1 MDDLLGAIHD
11 TPLPTILV
19 VAGVIFWVLA
29 VAGSI
34 AGKVRVEPGRQRAA
48 GVAGTILIALGLVLY
63 IAPGHRLHQAKK
75 DATANRDVGDSRD
88 KSGNQKESVTRDGG
102 TPFADTVKIRSISPR
117 PQTRLRQS
125 ADIQLE
131 LLYSL
136 FSADKAILAVYLEE
150 FPENAGRCDGAAHQT
165 NGGIRVPVA
174 RGEHVLPVTVHW
186 PGNSAAGFLT
196 VGANIWRDVDGQPVG
211 PPTDAGLFREFCFAF
226 GADQSK

>member
-1 MDDLLGAIHD
+1 MDDLFGAIHD
-11 TPLPTILV
+11 TPLPTVLV

-48 GVAGTILIALGLVLY
+48 AVVGSVLIALGLVLY
-63 IAPGHRLHQAKK
+63 VVPGHRQHQDKK
-75 DATANRDVGDSRD
+75 DGA
-88 KSGNQKESVTRDGG
+88 KSDNQNGSVARDGG
-102 TPFADTVKIRSISPR
+102 TPFADSVKIRSISPP
-117 PQTRLRQS
+117 PQTKLRQS
-125 ADIQLE
+125 TDIQLE

-150 FPENAGRCDGAAHQT
+150 FPESAGRCDGAAHQT

-196 VGANIWRDVDGQPVG
+196 VGASFWKDVDGQPVG
-211 PPTDAGLFREFCFAF
+211 PSTDVGLFHEFCFSF
-226 GADQSK
+226 GPVERK

>member
-1 MDDLLGAIHD
+1 M
-11 TPLPTILV
+11 
-19 VAGVIFWVLA
+19 
-29 VAGSI
+29 
-34 AGKVRVEPGRQRAA
+34 
-48 GVAGTILIALGLVLY
+48 LY

-75 DATANRDVGDSRD
+75 DEAAKRDVGDSRD
-88 KSGNQKESVTRDGG
+88 KTENQKESVTRDGG

-196 VGANIWRDVDGQPVG
+196 VGASFWRDVDGQPVG